1 MLKDKIYTHIY
12 KCKKCNKTLY
22 YLSNEEYSTVC
33 KTCGQDLIFEMSRP
47 YNPKNNIRQAN
58 SMNSRS
64 RATTQKQTQSIN
76 EYVPKCP
83 TCQSPDVEKISLSSK
98 VVGGALFGLFSSNVR
113 KTMHCKNCGYKW

>member
-12 KCKKCNKTLY
+12 KCKTCNKTLY

-33 KTCGQDLIFEMSRP
+33 KTCGQDLILEMSRP
-47 YNPKNNIRQAN
+47 YNPENNIRQAN
-58 SMNSRS
+58 SMNSHS
-64 RATTQKQTQSIN
+64 RATTQKQTQPIN

-83 TCQSPDVEKISLSSK
+83 TCGSPNVEKISLSSK